1 MKSLNIKYKKCDHVG
16 TIIYVASNDKYYGHI
31 VISDMIKNNSK
42 NTVDNLKSMGVNVVM
57 LTGDNGDAAKHV
69 ADTLGITDYH
79 YNLMP
84 KDKVKLVQNLEKESK
99 VAFVGDGV
107 NDAPVL
113 TRSDLGISLGGIGSD
128 IAVESSN
135 IVLMNDNIYRIVD
148 AIKISKKVSE
158 IVVENIVFAIIVKF
172 LVMILTLFGL
182 VPMTFAIFADVGVTV
197 LAILNALRT
206 LKL

>member
-1 MKSLNIKYKKCDHVG
+1 
-16 TIIYVASNDKYYGHI
+16 
-31 VISDMIKNNSK
+31 MIKDNSK
-42 NTVDNLKSMGVNVVM
+42 LTIEELNKMGVKTVM
-57 LTGDNGDAAKHV
+57 LTGDNEETARYV
-69 ADTLGITDYH
+69 ADELNISDYH

-84 KDKVKLVQNLEKESK
+84 KDKVKIVQKLGKESK

-135 IVLMNDNIYRIVD
+135 IVLMNDNIYRIID
-148 AIKISKKVSE
+148 SINISKKVSD
-158 IVVENIVFAIIVKF
+158 IVKENIVFAIFVKF
-172 LVMILTLFGL
+172 LVMILTLLGFA
-182 VPMTFAIFADVGVTV
+182 PMAFAIFADVGVTV
-197 LAILNALRT
+197 IAILNALRT